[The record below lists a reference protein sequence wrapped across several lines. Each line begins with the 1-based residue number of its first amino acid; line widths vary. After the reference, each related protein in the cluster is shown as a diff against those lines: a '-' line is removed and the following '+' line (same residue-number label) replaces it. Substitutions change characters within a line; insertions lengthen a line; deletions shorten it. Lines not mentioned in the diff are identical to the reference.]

1 MPPWFGSDSRSRL
14 TSLLNKIQSTGS
26 ASTTTSLLFLMLTT
40 DITSVLL
47 RLPAL
52 ISAST
57 HVSARVIHTAS
68 DLVAPPST
76 SVFLI
81 DPDWS
86 TTATVCEVQEALF
99 PRART
104 AALWYR
110 RIFSVILT
118 RGTSKPKAGIGHDV
132 ISRLLVSSVMYT
144 IPRKVYFQRSSPL
157 LFS

>member
-1 MPPWFGSDSRSRL
+1 MPPCVGFDSLRRP

-40 DITSVLL
+40 DMTSVLV

-57 HVSARVIHTAS
+57 HVNARVSHTAS

-81 DPDWS
+81 DPD
-86 TTATVCEVQEALF
+86 
-99 PRART
+99 
-104 AALWYR
+104 
-110 RIFSVILT
+110 
-118 RGTSKPKAGIGHDV
+118 
-132 ISRLLVSSVMYT
+132 
-144 IPRKVYFQRSSPL
+144 
-157 LFS
+157 